1 MSNPPPRPT
10 NAPASAE
17 DPAQEPACAPVR
29 APHRRN
35 PWKEAAER
43 AVTKQVNPACAE
55 FPTLRSGSVYNSY
68 SNISVYHFFEI
79 MGVEKPAELAM
90 AFLDEDY
97 KFILDLLDQKEGLHD
112 PFVNLVVQCP
122 YHQYT
127 RYEAGRLWNALN
139 HYDNLLCNPVFQ
151 VLRPA
156 IHKDASR
163 FLGLRQA
170 SKRRRT
176 EGPEPEVINL
186 VAPASEFKL
195 VEDSKPR
202 RWVVSASALRPA

>member
-1 MSNPPPRPT
+1 
-10 NAPASAE
+10 
-17 DPAQEPACAPVR
+17 
-29 APHRRN
+29 
-35 PWKEAAER
+35 
-43 AVTKQVNPACAE
+43 PACAE
-55 FPTLRSGSVYNSY
+55 SRHRRKMLKTGSVYDTY
-68 SNISVYHFFEI
+68 LNITVYHFFEI

-176 EGPEPEVINL
+176 EKPEPEVINL